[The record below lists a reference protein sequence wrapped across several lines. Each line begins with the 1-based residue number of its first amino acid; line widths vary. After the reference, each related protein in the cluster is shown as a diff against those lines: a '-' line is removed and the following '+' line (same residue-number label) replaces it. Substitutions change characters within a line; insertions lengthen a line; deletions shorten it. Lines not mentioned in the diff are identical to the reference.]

1 MMTTTAKQIT
11 FLVLID
17 LSALIGLPV
26 SLYGIYKLYQY
37 RHESFVIKRN
47 KPILMIRLICLI
59 LFQLGF
65 YIVGNFFVLCQEGL
79 TLGMVG
85 PEVIAFLLICLFGA
99 LLPSN
104 WMRLYSNNLAIEIS
118 NNKWK
123 NIITGIKSDNWFIK
137 HKDTFGSWKWVTIFW
152 MIVLVTI
159 EALLIG
165 FLYQMTESIANGN
178 VTLTIVMMISCSIL
192 HTTLT
197 VILYIIIKKTPFLD
211 DAFHI
216 SKEYRFHNKLLIA
229 GIVLSFGSVVCIC
242 IAIIAKLS
250 IIEAAFDVCR
260 WACFVYSNIGCLFIV
275 SSTYWVINNNKN
287 NISKNRGSFVSITDM
302 LRNNDSLEMFAEHLV
317 KEYNIELITSYIEFN
332 QFISYLNEK
341 CSIDLNGHKIAIF
354 SESIPKS
361 QIVIQ
366 NNMDFSDDIIKDK
379 AFKLYYKYIMDSSL
393 YQINIP
399 HQQIKEFDNYFG
411 CPQRLMN
418 ANISPNDIC
427 SLYIACAKEMKHLLN
442 ESFSR
447 FNDC

>member
-47 KPILMIRLICLI
+47 KPILILSLTCLL
-59 LFQLGF
+59 LFQLGL
-65 YIVGNFFVLCQEGL
+65 YIVGNIFIL
-79 TLGMVG
+79 TEDVTTIGHVG
-85 PEVIAFLLICLFGA
+85 PQLIPFLLICLFGA

-123 NIITGIKSDNWFIK
+123 NIITGIQSDNWFIK
-137 HKDTFGSWKWVTIFW
+137 HKDTFGSWKWVITFW
-152 MIVLVTI
+152 MVMLITIYAMLFGFLRLMTEAMTTGKIVETVL
-159 EALLIG
+159 LLIPC
-165 FLYQMTESIANGN
+165 LILQTI
-178 VTLTIVMMISCSIL
+178 LTA
-192 HTTLT
+192 
-197 VILYIIIKKTPFLD
+197 ILYVIIKKTPFWD
-211 DAFHI
+211 DVFHI
-216 SKEYRFHNKLLIA
+216 SKDHKFHNKLLIA
-229 GIVLSFGSVVCIC
+229 IIVLSFGSFIHVC
-242 IAIIAKLS
+242 IAIMVKAP
-250 IIEAAFDVCR
+250 IIQAAFDASKCLCVGL
-260 WACFVYSNIGCLFIV
+260 SNIGCLFIV
-275 SSTYWVINNNKN
+275 SSTYWVINNNRA
-287 NISKNRGSFVSITDM
+287 NIFRKHHSFVSILDT
-302 LRNNDSLEMFAEHLV
+302 LNNNDSLEMFAEHLI